1 MENVQRLSEVFGEPI
16 SVYTRSQAIEDGVLV
31 DVSQAD
37 AMKGSGIALPVSVT
51 RSVWAWVNPE
61 KMPRCQD
68 FNGRLHDVLW
78 MLRLKIRGASEGID
92 RLAFRAMFQ
101 GGPGLRGRQ
110 KRIVDLVAVCGPAD
124 DGSPCL
130 TIMLPGEE

>member
-1 MENVQRLSEVFGEPI
+1 MQRLSEVFGEPI
-16 SVYTRSQAIEDGVLV
+16 SVYTRSQATEDGVLV

-61 KMPRCQD
+61 KMPRCQAL
-68 FNGRLHDVLW
+68 NGRLHDVLW
-78 MLRLKIRGASEGID
+78 MLRLAIRGASSGID
-92 RLAFRAMFQ
+92 RMSFRVLFQ
-101 GGPGLRGRQ
+101 GGPGLRGRG
-110 KRIVDLVAVCGPAD
+110 KRIVQMLAVCGPAD